1 MQRFAAVFRRAWPAA
16 LILVSPAACGQ
27 ERAGH
32 PGPGGPQELAHPAKV
47 EIAGEEVV
55 LPMGSFG
62 NRPLVEVKIGG
73 KGPFPF
79 VLDTGASGSVISAP
93 FAEAQKLPVIA
104 KARVLSPGS
113 QTTTEGNLVR
123 VEGLQIGGATVSG
136 MSAVAMDLSR
146 VFPGS
151 NDPVGVLSA
160 GLFPGFLLTFDYPA
174 KRIVLRRG
182 ELSPANGADVF
193 EFSPS
198 RRLPALPVSI
208 AGVSVELDLDTGS
221 PGGFTVPTELMS
233 RVPISGDLTPAKPDR
248 RVDRVLEAKE
258 GKLKGTANIGRF
270 TFENPTIRF
279 VQDIPQG
286 LIGWEILRRFAVTF
300 DRKNHR
306 LRLAEP
312 S

>member
-1 MQRFAAVFRRAWPAA
+1 MQWMAIAFRWAWLAA
-16 LILVSPAACGQ
+16 LILASFPACGQ

-32 PGPGGPQELAHPAKV
+32 PGAGGPQELAHPAKV
-47 EIAGEEVV
+47 ELAGEEVV

-62 NRPLVEVKIGG
+62 NRPLVEVKLGG

-93 FAEAQKLPVIA
+93 FAEARKLPVIA
-104 KARVLSPGS
+104 KARVQSPGS
-113 QTTTEGNLVR
+113 QAAAEGNLVLVDR
-123 VEGLQIGGATVSG
+123 LEMGGVTVSG
-136 MSAVAMDLSR
+136 MAAVAMDLSR
-146 VFPGS
+146 VFHGPD
-151 NDPVGVLSA
+151 DPVGVLSA
-160 GLFPGFLLTFDYPA
+160 GLFPGFLLTFDYPG

-182 ELSPANGADVF
+182 ELPPANGADVF

-208 AGVSVELDLDTGS
+208 AGVSLELDLDTGS
-221 PGGFTVPTELMS
+221 PGGFTVPAEFIP
-233 RVPISGDLTPAKPDR
+233 RIPISGDLAPAKPDR

-258 GKLKGTANIGRF
+258 GKLKGTASIGRF
-270 TFENPTIRF
+270 AFENPTIRF
-279 VQDIPQG
+279 VQNIPQG

-300 DRKNHR
+300 DHKNHR